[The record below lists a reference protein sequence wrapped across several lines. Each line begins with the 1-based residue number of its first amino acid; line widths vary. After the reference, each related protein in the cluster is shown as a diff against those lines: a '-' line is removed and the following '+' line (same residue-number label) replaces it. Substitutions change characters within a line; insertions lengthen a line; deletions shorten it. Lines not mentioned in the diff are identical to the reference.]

1 MKCNMKCEYTSI
13 ILALLI
19 TLFVCMILYHIVYS
33 TMEGMDALDSA
44 KNYLANNISVS
55 SNLADRI
62 STLKDQQPPSPTLS
76 SPMAVVTM
84 DSVMKDVYKPIQVNC
99 TIQDCSMADNLMK
112 QGVNI
117 AADNYFNDG
126 FRNCN
131 ANKCNQIRTLWKT
144 MTPMDS
150 SGAYF
155 KDDKGLVYDFLG
167 NPVTK

>member
-19 TLFVCMILYHIVYS
+19 TLFVCMILYHLVYS

-44 KNYLANNISVS
+44 QNYLANNISVS

-84 DSVMKDVYKPIQVNC
+84 D
-99 TIQDCSMADNLMK
+99 
-112 QGVNI
+112 
-117 AADNYFNDG
+117 
-126 FRNCN
+126 
-131 ANKCNQIRTLWKT
+131 
-144 MTPMDS
+144 
-150 SGAYF
+150 AYF